1 MKIRAK
7 EKNGITS
14 VTAMAKHIMLP
25 YEAAKTKGVDAN
37 FITNWKAKIDGKVVF
52 EMSSSQFVSKNPIV
66 KFKIKGAKKAQE
78 IKMTWV
84 DLAGKTESKTA
95 IIK

>member
-1 MKIRAK
+1 MKIRAR

-14 VTAMAKHIMLP
+14 ITAMAKHIMLP
-25 YEAAKTKGVDAN
+25 YAAAKAKGVEAN
-37 FITNWKAKIDGKVVF
+37 FITHWKAEIEGKVVF

-84 DLAGKTESKTA
+84 DLAGKTESKTVT
-95 IIK
+95 IK